1 MLAKSRHDRER
12 QKAFCKSDRVSD
24 GTEQPALA
32 KYGAVQLVP
41 GLARSTPL
49 VYSSELKP
57 VLNPS
62 PQGQRSGSRF
72 VHLEPIFFFLPCG
85 R

>member
-41 GLARSTPL
+41 GLARSPL

-57 VLNPS
+57 VLNP
-62 PQGQRSGSRF
+62 
-72 VHLEPIFFFLPCG
+72 LPTG
-85 R
+85 AEVGLPLRPP